1 MAVESGRKQ
10 MICLGLSAATGGS
23 LAILSDITQKQ
34 DASAVEQLH
43 SALGGV
49 LGVQTYPWVVM
60 LLLIVFSVALSF
72 IFSADSN
79 KKAFYIGASIL
90 ALMMTVVPY
99 KALPGLNTSPP
110 SSGAGAA
117 TEQGWWDRF
126 LIPPQVFAQNAPQ
139 SSPSSPFI
147 VHLETEDKKPV
158 SSAIF
163 ALIDPSNG
171 QTIRRS
177 RVQGSDFTFYVNNR
191 TYSLRVQ
198 VDGYAI
204 AELPLN
210 LPPRSL
216 TISLI
221 PSSIPLSIQRVF
233 RK

>member
-1 MAVESGRKQ
+1 MRT
-10 MICLGLSAATGGS
+10 ICLGLSAATGGS
-23 LAILSDITQKQ
+23 LAIMSDITQKQ

-60 LLLIVFSVALSF
+60 LMLIVFSVALSF

-90 ALMMTVVPY
+90 ALMMTAVPY
-99 KALPGLNTSPP
+99 KTLPNLNTSPLP
-110 SSGAGAA
+110 GGAGAA
-117 TEQGWWDRF
+117 TQSWWDRF
-126 LIPPQVFAQNAPQ
+126 LIPPQVFAQNTPQ
-139 SSPSSPFI
+139 PNTTSPFI

-158 SSAIF
+158 SGAIF
-163 ALIDPSNG
+163 TLIDPSSN

-177 RVQGSDFTFYVNNR
+177 RVQGGDLTFYVNNHP
-191 TYSLRVQ
+191 YLLRVQ

-204 AELPLN
+204 AETPLN
-210 LPPRSL
+210 PPPRSL
-216 TISLI
+216 TISLA
-221 PSSIPLSIQRVF
+221 PSSVPLSIQRIF